1 MTNRAKQYS
10 LPIGPPY
17 IPDSLLSFIRQHDP
31 PSTSY
36 HTVDATNPFLGKKI
50 LILSGG
56 IDTIVPY
63 SSGKEFVEKLQVGKD
78 GIKKVVIVPDA
89 GHECTT
95 AMVAEMAQFI
105 YTEVLQV

>member
-1 MTNRAKQYS
+1 M
-10 LPIGPPY
+10 
-17 IPDSLLSFIRQHDP
+17 
-31 PSTSY
+31 
-36 HTVDATNPFLGKKI
+36 DATNPFLGKKI